1 MSNYTV
7 ELNHEQID
15 QIVVDELIRARQ
27 TFINDIGANNHVF
40 VWGDR
45 YADDIEIQRHIDALD
60 VVLSW
65 YATSEQLKEIGITDD
80 QG

>member
-40 VWGDR
+40 VWGNQE
-45 YADDIEIQRHIDALD
+45 ADDVEIQRHIDALD

-65 YATSEQLKEIGITDD
+65 YSTPEKLKEIGIENA
-80 QG
+80 

>member
-40 VWGDR
+40 VWGDQE
-45 YADDIEIQRHIDALD
+45 ADDIEIQRHIDALD

-65 YATSEQLKEIGITDD
+65 YSTPEKLKEIGIENA
-80 QG
+80 